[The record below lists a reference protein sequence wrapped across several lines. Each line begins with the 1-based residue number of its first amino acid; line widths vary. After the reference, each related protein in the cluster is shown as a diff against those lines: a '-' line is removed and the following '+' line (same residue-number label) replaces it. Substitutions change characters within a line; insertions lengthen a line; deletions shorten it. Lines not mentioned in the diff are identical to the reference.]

1 MTKSE
6 TPPEPQEAAEKVSA
20 ETVTHEGMPRK
31 LDDLRLDEERRWG
44 LAIRRFVDLKQEEEL
59 IGLIESKTDW
69 PDEARTFFVDLIKED
84 IDRSNGRPE
93 VWSGQLKRT
102 LLTSVFQKMQ
112 QGATSSSAISEVLEA
127 YSAERDLWLRKETI
141 EAPKLENKARKLPYP
156 PLTRDGMKTMI
167 SRAAKA
173 GFNFSNWLKW
183 HDLEDEGRNKRRK
196 KMSE

>member
-6 TPPEPQEAAEKVSA
+6 TPPEPQEAVEKVSA

-84 IDRSNGRPE
+84 IDRSNGRPG
-93 VWSGQLKRT
+93 SGRDSHKAE
-102 LLTSVFQKMQ
+102 QKASCCRL
-112 QGATSSSAISEVLEA
+112 ATCCF
-127 YSAERDLWLRKETI
+127 
-141 EAPKLENKARKLPYP
+141 
-156 PLTRDGMKTMI
+156 G
-167 SRAAKA
+167 
-173 GFNFSNWLKW
+173 
-183 HDLEDEGRNKRRK
+183 
-196 KMSE
+196 